1 MKDYRVA
8 LIAMSG
14 VRVKDQEL
22 LKLGMTLPGFVDR
35 SRVIASLPCLSLL
48 TLAAHC
54 PPNWEPAYFEIDDLS
69 GNVEAAIGGGK
80 FDLVA
85 ISSFTA
91 RILEAYSLAD
101 RLRSTGAKVVLGGLH
116 VSALP
121 DEASLHAD
129 AIVQGE
135 AEVVWPQ
142 LLKDFEDGRLK
153 TKYSSFGNRNLVPSF
168 DKMPVPRYDLLD
180 IEKYNR
186 LTLQT
191 SRGCPHH
198 CTFCAASR
206 TISAYKLKSIAQVE
220 RELDAIFDI
229 WDRPFVELADDNT
242 FVNKK
247 WSRELVTLFK
257 QRPMKWFTETD
268 ISVADDPE
276 LLELLSEA
284 NCAQVLIGFESA
296 VPNSLS
302 GLDRNDWKRAQF
314 DSYHEKIERIQSY
327 GISVNG
333 CFILGLDCDDERTFE
348 VTQSFVKESALSE
361 VQITVLTPFPGTDLY
376 RTLKREGRLLKDTYW
391 DQCTLFDV
399 TYQPKRMSAE
409 ALRAGFHSLMQ
420 SVYSEE
426 RVTDRKRNFKKCRR
440 SRRASANNTARD
452 HEA

>member
-1 MKDYRVA
+1 MRDYRVA

-35 SRVIASLPCLSLL
+35 SRVIASLPSLSLL

-54 PPNWEPAYFEIDDLS
+54 PPNWEPSYFEIDELN
-69 GNVEAAIGGGK
+69 GNAESEIGGKK

-85 ISSFTA
+85 IASFTA
-91 RILEAYSLAD
+91 RIFDAYDLAD
-101 RLRSTGAKVVLGGLH
+101 RLRLTGTKVVLGGLH

-121 DEASLHAD
+121 EEASRHAD

-135 AEVVWPQ
+135 AEIVWPQ
-142 LLKDFEDGRLK
+142 LLKDFENGRLNR
-153 TKYSSFGNRNLVPSF
+153 KYSSFSNKNFVPSF
-168 DKMPVPRYDLLD
+168 ERTPVPKFDLLD

-198 CTFCAASR
+198 CSFCAASR
-206 TISAYKLKSIAQVE
+206 TISAYKLKSIEQVE
-220 RELDAIFDI
+220 RELDAIFEI

-257 QRPMKWFTETD
+257 RRPMKWFTETD

-296 VPNSLS
+296 VPGSLT
-302 GLDRNDWKRAQF
+302 GIDRNNWKRAQF
-314 DSYHEKIERIQSY
+314 DKYHEKIERIQSY

-333 CFILGLDCDDERTFE
+333 CFILGLDCDDENTFE

-376 RTLKREGRLLKDTYW
+376 KTLKREGRLLKETYW

-399 TYQPKRMSAE
+399 TYQPARMSAD
-409 ALRAGFHSLMQ
+409 ALRDGFRSLMQ
-420 SVYSEE
+420 SVYSDE
-426 RVTDRKRNFKKCRR
+426 RVADRKRNFKKCRQ
-440 SRRASANNTARD
+440 SRRSIIQRQS
-452 HEA
+452 EEL

>member
-1 MKDYRVA
+1 MKKDYRVA

-35 SRVIASLPCLSLL
+35 SQVIASLPSLSLL

-54 PPNWEPAYFEIDDLS
+54 PPNWEPVYFEIDELKDEAEQKIS
-69 GNVEAAIGGGK
+69 QGN

-91 RILEAYSLAD
+91 RIFDAYQLAD
-101 RLRSTGAKVVLGGLH
+101 RLRMLGTKVVLGGLH

-121 DEASLHAD
+121 QEAAFHAD

-135 AEVVWPQ
+135 AELIWPK
-142 LLKDFEDGRLK
+142 LLRDFENGQLQS
-153 TKYSSFGNRNLVPSF
+153 KYSSFGDRSMVPALESL
-168 DKMPVPRYDLLD
+168 PIPRYDLLE

-206 TISAYKLKSIAQVE
+206 TISPYKLKSIQQVE
-220 RELDAIFDI
+220 RELDAIFEI
-229 WDRPFVELADDNT
+229 WDRPFIELADDNT
-242 FVNKK
+242 FVNKR
-247 WSRELVTLFK
+247 WSRELVSTFK
-257 QRPMKWFTETD
+257 RRPMKWFTETD

-276 LLELLSEA
+276 LLELLSES
-284 NCAQVLIGFESA
+284 NCAQVLVGLESA
-296 VPNSLS
+296 IPNSLT
-302 GLDRNDWKRAQF
+302 GIDRTNWKRAQF
-314 DSYHEKIERIQSY
+314 EKYHEKIERIQSY

-333 CFILGLDCDDERTFE
+333 CFILGLDSDDESSFE
-348 VTQSFVKESALSE
+348 ITQDFIRQSSLSE

-376 RTLKREGRLLKDTYW
+376 TQLKRDGRLLKEVFW
-391 DQCTLFDV
+391 DECTLFDV
-399 TYQPKRMSAE
+399 TYRPARMSPKT
-409 ALRAGFHSLMQ
+409 LREGFQSLMQ
-420 SVYSEE
+420 NVYSDEM
-426 RVTDRKRNFKKCRR
+426 VADRKRNFRKCRQ
-440 SRRASANNTARD
+440 SRRSKIQKQS
-452 HEA
+452 EGI